1 MYGRGV
7 SPDNANS
14 SRICVVTRLGT
25 PFVRPPVFLP
35 LAIYFGLLWIDR
47 SIFRTLAPEDPKR
60 RSVSYSGAAW
70 TPLRETPTPRSRR
83 ECIDLSTR
91 GHRPPRL
98 ARALSACF
106 ARVG

>member
-14 SRICVVTRLGT
+14 SRIRVVTRLGT

-47 SIFRTLAPEDPKR
+47 SIF
-60 RSVSYSGAAW
+60 
-70 TPLRETPTPRSRR
+70 
-83 ECIDLSTR
+83 
-91 GHRPPRL
+91 
-98 ARALSACF
+98 AR
-106 ARVG
+106 